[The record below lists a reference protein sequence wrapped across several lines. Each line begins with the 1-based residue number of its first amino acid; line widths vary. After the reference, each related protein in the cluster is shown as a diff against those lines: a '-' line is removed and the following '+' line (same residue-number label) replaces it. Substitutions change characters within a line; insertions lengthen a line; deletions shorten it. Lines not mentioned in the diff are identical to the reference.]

1 MVPLPLEQKNQLVRI
16 FAASLSRTF
25 PLNSGIATSNGE
37 GTKVTTPLDSYPGL
51 PEIGLDPP
59 SKNSKE
65 AKSTEMQD
73 FFAAIEAEQP
83 TMFNPQTN
91 R

>member
-1 MVPLPLEQKNQLVRI
+1 LLYSGVPEV
-16 FAASLSRTF
+16 
-25 PLNSGIATSNGE
+25 G
-37 GTKVTTPLDSYPGL
+37 LDS
-51 PEIGLDPP
+51 P
-59 SKNSKE
+59 SKNTKE
-65 AKSTEMQD
+65 VKSAEMQD